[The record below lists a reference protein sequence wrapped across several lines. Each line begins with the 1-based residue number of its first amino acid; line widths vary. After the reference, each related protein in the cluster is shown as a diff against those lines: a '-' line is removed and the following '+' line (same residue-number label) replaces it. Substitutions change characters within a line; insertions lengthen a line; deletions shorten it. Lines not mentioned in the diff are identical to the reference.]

1 MTIKEHPNGK
11 IIIFSR
17 PLDTGNNVIYFTI
30 FFLFGLLF
38 LKLILTS
45 DKIDTPFLLT
55 CSLIVPTLLLL
66 IAYRF
71 LEKALQREKLIVSK
85 RQFTLIKTGF
95 FTGRKRT
102 FEIRHIENVRHIVE
116 NEPIKQPEPDESGEL
131 TDTQIKQYLRTRRI
145 ENRVAFDYKGHTV
158 KFGANVYSW
167 DFDELGVAIYEVTGN
182 DLRHTGSFE
191 GTITSP

>member
-17 PLDTGNNVIYFTI
+17 PIDTGNNIIYFTI

-55 CSLIVPTLLLL
+55 CSLIVPAILLL

-71 LEKALQREKLIVSK
+71 IEKALQREKLIVSK
-85 RQFTLIKTGF
+85 HQFTLITTGF

-102 FEIRHIENVRHIVE
+102 FDTRHIENFRHVYV
-116 NEPIKQPEPDESGEL
+116 DEHVA
-131 TDTQIKQYLRTRRI
+131 KRRR
-145 ENRVAFDYKGHTV
+145 ENRLAFDYKGLTI
-158 KFGANVYSW
+158 KFGENIYSW
-167 DFDELGVAIYEVTGN
+167 DFDQLEVVLNDVTG
-182 DLRHTGSFE
+182 DPHFSIKPFTFS
-191 GTITSP
+191 